1 MGREI
6 RKVPAGWEHPRYGP
20 RAGRLAGEYQPQF
33 EETVSQRM
41 AEDPESVSS
50 DPNYYRPEHLE
61 GGDHFQ
67 LYENT
72 TEGTPRSPV
81 FASVADLLNHL
92 VKQGD
97 DAGNVWPPQA
107 VEFLR
112 QGNYIPT
119 SEAVR
124 FGV

>member
-6 RKVPAGWEHPRYGP
+6 RKVPADWNHPRYSQD
-20 RAGRLAGEYQPQF
+20 AGRLAGQYRPQF
-33 EETVSQRM
+33 QETMSQRR
-41 AEDPESVSS
+41 AQDPESVGS
-50 DPNYYRPEHLE
+50 DPDYYRPEHLE

-81 FASVADLLNHL
+81 FASVEELLE
-92 VKQGD
+92 QGD

-112 QGNYIPT
+112 QGRYIPT

-124 FGV
+124 FDV

>member
-6 RKVPAGWEHPRYGP
+6 RKVPAGWVHPRYSQD
-20 RAGRLAGEYQPQF
+20 AGHLAREYRPQF
-33 EETVSQRM
+33 QETMSRRI
-41 AEDPESVSS
+41 AEDPESVGSNP
-50 DPNYYRPEHLE
+50 DDYRPEHLE

-81 FASVADLLNHL
+81 FASVEDLLDHL
-92 VKQGD
+92 VQQGD